1 MALFE
6 GLRQVYDSTREE
18 GHVSLLWPAQ
28 TMLDVDVSF
37 YALFESYDSLQQ
49 VENAAIGGVDIATQL
64 PWISSMSELLE
75 MWVTAAL
82 SSYGSSSMIGLNSL
96 YGNGQGND
104 ASSQLTRGINTG
116 GLLQRIRGYRSA
128 LEGLSGR
135 NTATAALVN
144 ERLAKID
151 ETIRKEFIQL

>member
-1 MALFE
+1 MTKSIHHHTQIPYSFA
-6 GLRQVYDSTREE
+6 
-18 GHVSLLWPAQ
+18 PAR
-28 TMLDVDVSF
+28 
-37 YALFESYDSLQQ
+37 
-49 VENAAIGGVDIATQL
+49 
-64 PWISSMSELLE
+64 
-75 MWVTAAL
+75 L
-82 SSYGSSSMIGLNSL
+82 SP
-96 YGNGQGND
+96 
-104 ASSQLTRGINTG
+104 APQLTRGINTG